1 MNANFIPRSGR
12 GTGKLA
18 EVQCYNCGDYGHISR
33 NCGQRVNAAW
43 QQDYY
48 DQDTWNYGDNENY
61 EGETYYDEEKYYDQ
75 EGEYQASIQGEHL
88 ILKGFKSGV
97 WISR

>member
-1 MNANFIPRSGR
+1 MAHKVNVNFIPRSGR

-61 EGETYYDEEKYYDQ
+61 EGEMYMYYDEEKYYD
-75 EGEYQASIQGEHL
+75 GR
-88 ILKGFKSGV
+88 
-97 WISR
+97 ISS